1 MFTIKIAALH
11 GKYRYD
17 EIHDQMSKFDDDSG
31 KWTLIHGD
39 DD

>member
-1 MFTIKIAALH
+1 PCTVNTAMM
-11 GKYRYD
+11 KY
-17 EIHDQMSKFDDDSG
+17 HDQMSKFDDDSG